1 MSQEQQS
8 AFLNN
13 IFWFV
18 ASLVIA
24 MIIWFI
30 AKIEAD
36 PIGQRLFTRPIS
48 IIVDDAMIIT
58 DRSSDN
64 ARVFVNAQQ
73 STLTILQQDDITVTA
88 DLQGQP
94 AGRYT
99 IPLDVDISRLA
110 SADTQPAQII
120 VEIEQRISQQV
131 GIEIDIDAPPVN
143 YAAGTIEREFFQAVV
158 SGAAAGVNQVSR
170 IVGDLDLSN
179 QQSASVVERTLVLYA
194 EDENGNRV
202 TDVSIEPASIV
213 VTVPVAQRENTRTF
227 AVRPN
232 IQFATLPE
240 NYVFR
245 NDGFSYEPN
254 TVIINAGSPQVLD
267 ALGDTIDTV
276 PISLEDRTSDFTVE
290 VALDLPEDED
300 LIILSESNSVIVNI
314 SISEETTTLLLEN
327 IPIQT
332 IGFSENNG
340 LSMTANPLNV
350 SVLLTGA
357 VSVLDTITAEDIQAV
372 VDLNN
377 IEAGTHLITP
387 QIDIRQGQINLE
399 AENIRL
405 IPEQITVTIIE
416 PQAEV
421 TVSPETTAQPSPT
434 PATDD

>member
-48 IIVDDAMIIT
+48 IIVDDEMIIT

-158 SGAAAGVNQVSR
+158 SGAAADVNQVSR

-300 LIILSESNSVIVNI
+300 LIILSESNTVIVNI

-421 TVSPETTAQPSPT
+421 TVSPETTAQPSST
-434 PATDD
+434 SATDD

>member
-1 MSQEQQS
+1 MSKEQQS
-8 AFLNN
+8 ALLNN

-36 PIGQRLFTRPIS
+36 PIGQRLFTRPIN
-48 IIVDDAMIIT
+48 IIVDDEMIIT
-58 DRSSDN
+58 ERSSDN

-73 STLTILQQDDITVTA
+73 SNLTILQQDDITVTA

-99 IPLDVDISRLA
+99 IPLDVDVSRLA

-131 GIEIDIDAPPVN
+131 GIEVDIDAPPVN
-143 YAAGTIEREFFQAVV
+143 YAAGTVEREFFQAVV
-158 SGAAAGVNQVSR
+158 SGATANVNQVSR

-179 QQSASVVERTLVLYA
+179 QQSASVVERTLTLYA
-194 EDENGNRV
+194 EDANGNRV
-202 TDVSIEPASIV
+202 NDVTIEPASII

-232 IQFATLPE
+232 IQFATLPD

-245 NDGFSYEPN
+245 NNGFSYEPN
-254 TVIINAGSPQVLD
+254 TVIINASSPQVLD

-276 PISLEDRTSDFTVE
+276 PISLEDRTSDFSVE

-300 LIILSESNSVIVNI
+300 LIILSESSTVMVNI
-314 SISEETTTLLLEN
+314 AISEETTTLLLEN
-327 IPIQT
+327 IPIQP
-332 IGFSENNG
+332 IGFPENNG
-340 LSMTANPLNV
+340 LSMTVNPLNV

-357 VSVLDTITAEDIQAV
+357 VSVIDTITLADIQV
-372 VDLNN
+372 VIDLNN
-377 IEAGTHLITP
+377 LEVGTHLVTP
-387 QIDIRQGQINLE
+387 QIEIRQGQINLE
-399 AENIRL
+399 ADNVRL
-405 IPEQITVTIIE
+405 IPEQVSVTISE
-416 PQAEV
+416 PQAEE
-421 TVSPETTAQPSPT
+421 TTLPETTAEPDSTPS
-434 PATDD
+434 TDD

>member
-1 MSQEQQS
+1 MSKEQQS
-8 AFLNN
+8 ALLNN

-36 PIGQRLFTRPIS
+36 PIGQRLFTRPIN
-48 IIVDDAMIIT
+48 IVVDDEMIIT

-110 SADTQPAQII
+110 SADTQPAQIT
-120 VEIEQRISQQV
+120 VEIEQRVSQQV
-131 GIEIDIDAPPVN
+131 GIEINIDAPPVN
-143 YAAGTIEREFFQAVV
+143 YAAGTVEREFFQAVV
-158 SGAAAGVNQVSR
+158 SGATANVSQVSR

-179 QQSASVVERTLVLYA
+179 QQSAAVVERTLTLYA
-194 EDENGNRV
+194 EDATGNRV
-202 TDVSIEPASIV
+202 NDVTIEPASII

-245 NDGFSYEPN
+245 NNGFSYEPN
-254 TVIINAGSPQVLD
+254 TVIINASSAQALD

-276 PISLEDRTSDFTVE
+276 PISLEDRTSDFSVE
-290 VALDLPEDED
+290 VPLDLPEDED
-300 LIILSESNSVIVNI
+300 LIILSESTTVMVNI
-314 SISEETTTLLLEN
+314 SISEETSTLLLES

-332 IGFSENNG
+332 IGFSENDG
-340 LSMTANPLNV
+340 FSMTVNPLNV

-357 VSVLDTITAEDIQAV
+357 VSVIDTITPEDIQV
-372 VDLNN
+372 VIDLNN
-377 IEAGTHLITP
+377 LEAGTHLVTP
-387 QIDIRQGQINLE
+387 QIEIRQGQVNLE
-399 AENIRL
+399 ADNVRL
-405 IPEQITVTIIE
+405 IPEQISVTISE

-421 TVSPETTAQPSPT
+421 TTLPETTAEPVSTPS
-434 PATDD
+434 TDD

>member
-48 IIVDDAMIIT
+48 IIVDDEMIIT

-158 SGAAAGVNQVSR
+158 SGAAADVNQVSR

-179 QQSASVVERTLVLYA
+179 QQSASLVERTLVLYA
-194 EDENGNRV
+194 EDEDGNRV

-300 LIILSESNSVIVNI
+300 LIILSESNTVIVNI

>member
-1 MSQEQQS
+1 MSKEQQS
-8 AFLNN
+8 ALLNN

-36 PIGQRLFTRPIS
+36 PIGQRLFTRPIN
-48 IIVDDAMIIT
+48 IVVDDEMIIT

-88 DLQGQP
+88 DLQDQP

-110 SADTQPAQII
+110 SADTQPAQIT
-120 VEIEQRISQQV
+120 VEIERRVSQQV
-131 GIEIDIDAPPVN
+131 GIEINIDAPPVN
-143 YAAGTIEREFFQAVV
+143 YAAGTVEREFFQAVV
-158 SGAAAGVNQVSR
+158 SGATANVSQVSR

-179 QQSASVVERTLVLYA
+179 QQSAAVVERTLTLYA
-194 EDENGNRV
+194 EDANGNRV
-202 TDVSIEPASIV
+202 NDVMIEPASIV

-245 NDGFSYEPN
+245 NNGFSYEPN
-254 TVIINAGSPQVLD
+254 TVIINASSAQALD

-276 PISLEDRTSDFTVE
+276 PISLEDRTSDFSIE
-290 VALDLPEDED
+290 VPLDLPEDED
-300 LIILSESNSVIVNI
+300 LIILSESTTIMVNI
-314 SISEETTTLLLEN
+314 SISEETSTLLLEN

-340 LSMTANPLNV
+340 LSMTVNPLNV

-357 VSVLDTITAEDIQAV
+357 VSVIDTITPEDIQV
-372 VDLNN
+372 VIDLNN
-377 IEAGTHLITP
+377 LEAGTHLVTP
-387 QIDIRQGQINLE
+387 QIEIRQGQVNLE
-399 AENIRL
+399 ADNVRL
-405 IPEQITVTIIE
+405 IPEQISVSISE

-421 TVSPETTAQPSPT
+421 TTLPETTAEPASTPS
-434 PATDD
+434 TDD

>member
-48 IIVDDAMIIT
+48 IIVDDEMIIT

-158 SGAAAGVNQVSR
+158 SGAAADVSQVSR
-170 IVGDLDLSN
+170 IVGDLDLSS